1 MTTKVTPQTL
11 TEDDIRVELAH
22 AKPRS
27 LLAFDCSTALG
38 LPGYTKMPDAVRMAR
53 VRICNVINN
62 RTKRE
67 AIALTT
73 PDTLTWGQV
82 MVALESEDKA
92 SLVRELFTATLDS
105 DELRIDIASQ
115 RLCDAINGN

>member
-11 TEDDIRVELAH
+11 TEDDIRAELAN

-38 LPGYTKMPDAVRMAR
+38 LPGYVRMPDAVRTAR

-62 RTKRE
+62 RGRRE
-67 AIALTT
+67 ALALSDVTVPIA
-73 PDTLTWGQV
+73 
-82 MVALESEDKA
+82 A
-92 SLVRELFTATLDS
+92 
-105 DELRIDIASQ
+105 
-115 RLCDAINGN
+115 